1 MSIVFRITNLYIYRT
16 MISIPYVSP
25 KVSTSLS
32 PIMYGENE
40 YLILFVPNRL
50 VSMSLDD
57 PSTLV
62 VS

>member
-1 MSIVFRITNLYIYRT
+1 MSIVFRVTNLYIYRT

-32 PIMYGENE
+32 PIMYGEGE

-50 VSMSLDD
+50 VSMSLDS
-57 PSTLV
+57 PNSLTI
-62 VS
+62 S

>member
-1 MSIVFRITNLYIYRT
+1 MSIVLRVTNLYIYRT
-16 MISIPYVSP
+16 MISIPYVP
-25 KVSTSLS
+25 PEVSTSLS

-57 PSTLV
+57 PSTLII
-62 VS
+62 S